1 MEKIVKVMGEIVDW
15 GFMFVGIGELIVGNS
30 DMALILIGLSAILT
44 NQRILINREEKV
56 SFEIDVTEVK
66 DGKDIEVKFL
76 LFLKEYDNEY
86 ELFS

>member
-1 MEKIVKVMGEIVDW
+1 MKLNMEKIVKVMGEIVDW

-56 SFEIDVTEVK
+56 SFEIGVTEVK
-66 DGKDIEVKFL
+66 DG
-76 LFLKEYDNEY
+76 EYDVDIKEIN
-86 ELFS
+86 

>member
-1 MEKIVKVMGEIVDW
+1 MKLSMEKIVKVMGEIVDW

-66 DGKDIEVKFL
+66 DD
-76 LFLKEYDNEY
+76 EYDVDIKEIN
-86 ELFS
+86 

>member
-1 MEKIVKVMGEIVDW
+1 MKLNMEKIVKVMGEIVDW

-44 NQRILINREEKV
+44 NQRILINKKV

-66 DGKDIEVKFL
+66 DG
-76 LFLKEYDNEY
+76 EYDVDIKEIN
-86 ELFS
+86 

>member
-1 MEKIVKVMGEIVDW
+1 MKLSMEKIVKVMGEIVDW

-56 SFEIDVTEVK
+56 SFEIDVTEVQ
-66 DGKDIEVKFL
+66 DG
-76 LFLKEYDNEY
+76 EYDVDIKEIN
-86 ELFS
+86 

>member
-1 MEKIVKVMGEIVDW
+1 MKLNMEKIVKVMGEIVDW

-56 SFEIDVTEVK
+56 SFEIDITEVK
-66 DGKDIEVKFL
+66 DD
-76 LFLKEYDNEY
+76 EYDVDIKEIN
-86 ELFS
+86 